1 VKDVQ
6 AQVVEEDEHLSKV
19 EALAKLPPE
28 LALIKMEND
37 SIQALAA
44 ARPRNYLKIKQDLLA
59 QLEAYPS
66 FSREAIYSKP
76 VGKNDAGIMQYARG
90 PSIRM
95 AEACAEAY
103 GYNRVRCD
111 MTIIDDDHVQLVAS
125 FVDYQRGRI
134 WQDSGVVSKFFKMR
148 GGQMRRMA
156 DDRFFDVKVKA
167 EKSKLVREVI
177 LRSIPPGLRADLVE
191 AAERQIEN
199 LLDDA
204 TIRKIVGQFASKG
217 ITLEHLE
224 AHIGRTLKAGWTKED
239 RKNLL
244 GLWNAVESGEITP
257 DSITSDGA
265 QAAEGQKETPLPS
278 AEDALKGAT
287 VTSKPHADPAKAE
300 LEALADSMSRNVSS
314 PQPGPTD
321 AVTDLILSLDSLSSK
336 REYEAFLF
344 DQKAALKSMTSDQQS
359 AVLEAYQSFGKKKGW
374 RN

>member
-1 VKDVQ
+1 MKE
-6 AQVVEEDEHLSKV
+6 AQIVEEDEQTARV
-19 EALAKLPPE
+19 EALAKLPPD

-66 FSREAIYSKP
+66 FAREAIYSKP

-111 MTIIDDDHVQLVAS
+111 MTIEDDDHVKLVAS

-134 WQDSGVVSKFFKMR
+134 WQDSGVVSKFFKAR
-148 GGQMRRMA
+148 GGGMRRMA
-156 DDRFFDVKVKA
+156 DDRFYDVKVKA

-177 LRSIPPGLRADLVE
+177 LRSIPPGLRADLIE
-191 AAERQIEN
+191 AAEKQIEN
-199 LLDDA
+199 LLDDT
-204 TIRKIVGQFASKG
+204 TIKKIVGQFASKG
-217 ITLEHLE
+217 ITLEQLE

-244 GLWNAVESGEITP
+244 GLWNAVESGEISADTLIQEATAQGEATKAP
-257 DSITSDGA
+257 DGPTADGV
-265 QAAEGQKETPLPS
+265 
-278 AEDALKGAT
+278 LKGAT
-287 VTSKPHADPAKAE
+287 VTSEPKQQQSQPE
-300 LEALADSMSRNVSS
+300 SR
-314 PQPGPTD
+314 QPGDEPE
-321 AVTDLILSLDSLSSK
+321 ASGPATDLIASLDSLSSK
-336 REYEAFLF
+336 QEYDAFMF
-344 DQKAALKSMTSDQQS
+344 DQKEALKKMGSDDQS
-359 AVLEAYQSFGKKKGW
+359 AVLESYKEFGKKKGW
-374 RN
+374 RK